1 MEINGAMNAG
11 LQGLQRASQQV
22 NEASAEI
29 ANEGARNDVQQQ
41 SNAQSSGVNAA
52 TESASETSQSV
63 SANNATDG
71 LVSLQQGETNFE
83 ANTRTVETADEVL
96 GTLIDTSA

>member
-22 NEASAEI
+22 TEASAEI
-29 ANEGARNDVQQQ
+29 ANASGRNDVQQQ
-41 SNAQSSGVNAA
+41 TNAQSAGNTAA
-52 TESASETSQSV
+52 TESASETSQAV
-63 SANNATDG
+63 SANNATDSLIG
-71 LVSLQQGETNFE
+71 LQQGETSFE
-83 ANTRTVETADEVL
+83 ANAQTVATADEML